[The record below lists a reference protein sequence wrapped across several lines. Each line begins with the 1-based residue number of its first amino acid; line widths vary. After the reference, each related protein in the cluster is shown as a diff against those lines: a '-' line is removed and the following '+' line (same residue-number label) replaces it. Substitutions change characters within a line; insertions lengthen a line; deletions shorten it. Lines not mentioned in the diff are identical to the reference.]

1 MSYNNYNDELPDMNN
16 QAGSSEDIVTFVG
29 KLQRV
34 VFPKSPIILGTEGH
48 NRGITGWSV
57 ESTIEGS
64 VETNKYGNVSV
75 KGNFYF
81 VLDDKIPYKIMARRV
96 VDPNYGTQYE
106 LIYINENQDM
116 SILSNQKAFLKTIL
130 TDRQIEELY
139 KVYDNP
145 LEIIANQDVEALK
158 KAKGIGDYLADKI
171 IEKYNDKKDWST
183 VYVEMDHFGLSPGII
198 EKLKKAYSTPA
209 RVLEKLRTNPYS
221 LVYEVEGIG
230 FLTADKIA
238 VKSGLNPKG
247 VKRIKEY
254 IRYYLYEQGSEGNSY
269 VTSSELTTAIYNFFE
284 GKENILVVRTDE
296 EGNVVGNNIGDA
308 INQLVKD
315 GVIGIEDNV
324 NRSRRRVY
332 SMKYYNLEKNI
343 AKELHRIMKGP
354 NYFNYSDWKEKIKRL
369 EKEQGF
375 EFTDEQLA
383 GIKLGLDS
391 KVCIITGSAG
401 CVDCDTEFF
410 NGKEWKK
417 ISDYTSGD
425 KVLQYNLDGT
435 ANLVKPLDY
444 IKLPADYLWHF
455 ETKYGLDQTLSEE
468 HRILYIT
475 QKGFLHETNIKTI
488 KERRESESSGWYGRF
503 LTTFKYDGPG
513 IDLTDDE
520 IRLMVAVIADGS
532 FTENNTN
539 YCRFHIKKE
548 RKKERLKM
556 LAKKANIEIEE
567 RESAAEGYNDYILY
581 PPRKE
586 KEYTEYWYSCSNH
599 QLKIICD
606 EVMYWDGHKST
617 TKKGVNKACFSTSSK
632 KSADFIQFAFSAT
645 ENKRASLQTFDRRGQ
660 INKKTNKKE
669 YERKSIEYEVIT
681 TNRKYIGICADNRAN
696 HKKTKIEQVPTI
708 DGYKYCFTVPS
719 SYLVLRRNNKI
730 FITGNSGK
738 SSLVS
743 GILRSLSNYTF
754 AQCALSGQAAAR
766 LQEVTGEDGMTIH
779 RLLGYNPSNA
789 HDEYNGFACNEDCP
803 LEYDIIILDE
813 ISMVGG
819 EIFYSLLKAIPDNAK
834 LIMLGDT
841 GQLESVGSL
850 NLAHDMMES
859 GAIPT
864 VKLTKVHRQAQKS
877 GILTSSYD
885 VRNNIQLFPNAFE
898 GTDVRGELQD
908 MFFDVAQRRDDFLE
922 KIIDYFEDIYNGELV
937 NQNIMDIQV
946 LTPVKERGATSVME
960 LNRAIQGIVNP
971 VDPSDGTPKITVKH
985 KKNDEDRT
993 YYIHANDKVMCIKNN
1008 YKMSD
1013 VLGNPAPVYNGWT
1026 GIVKDMT
1033 EEQVFVQFPFYRHP
1047 VIFAM
1052 EDARKYLILGYA
1064 STVHK
1069 CVTGDSEFFYCM
1081 KDKYGK
1087 MAIKDVTQDM
1097 IGKLEVWNGEYYEKP
1112 NAFYSNIPLPTI
1124 KVTTESGFSISGL
1137 YDHRVYVNGIVKE
1150 LSQLHIGDFLICC
1163 YNPMCVPFKDKIV
1176 KIEDAGLQ
1184 STYCFNMPETHSF
1197 IVNGVYSLNCQGSGF
1212 KAIIGVID
1220 YSTPP
1225 SMLTCQLVYTLITR
1239 AKKLCVL
1246 VAQNGALRTAIANNF
1261 VSIKRTFLQEFLNAS

>member
-1 MSYNNYNDELPDMNN
+1 MSYSSYNDNLPDMNN
-16 QAGSSEDIVTFVG
+16 QADSSGDIVTFVG

-75 KGNFYF
+75 KGDFYF
-81 VLDDKIPYKIMARRV
+81 VLDEKIPYKIMARRV

-116 SILSNQKAFLKTIL
+116 SILSNQKAFLKTFL
-130 TDRQIEELY
+130 SDNQISELY

-145 LEIIANQDVEALK
+145 LDIIANQDKEALK
-158 KAKGIGDYLADKI
+158 KVKGIGDYISEKI
-171 IEKYNDKKDWST
+171 IERYNDKKDWST

-284 GKENILVVRTDE
+284 GKENILIVRTDE

-308 INQLVKD
+308 VNQLVKE
-315 GVIGIEDNV
+315 GIIGIEDNA
-324 NRSRRRVY
+324 NRNRRRVY

-354 NYFNYSDWKEKIKRL
+354 NYFNYFDWKEKIKRL

-375 EFTDEQLA
+375 DFTDEQLA

-401 CVDCDTEFF
+401 
-410 NGKEWKK
+410 
-417 ISDYTSGD
+417 
-425 KVLQYNLDGT
+425 
-435 ANLVKPLDY
+435 
-444 IKLPADYLWHF
+444 
-455 ETKYGLDQTLSEE
+455 
-468 HRILYIT
+468 
-475 QKGFLHETNIKTI
+475 
-488 KERRESESSGWYGRF
+488 
-503 LTTFKYDGPG
+503 
-513 IDLTDDE
+513 
-520 IRLMVAVIADGS
+520 
-532 FTENNTN
+532 
-539 YCRFHIKKE
+539 
-548 RKKERLKM
+548 
-556 LAKKANIEIEE
+556 
-567 RESAAEGYNDYILY
+567 
-581 PPRKE
+581 
-586 KEYTEYWYSCSNH
+586 
-599 QLKIICD
+599 
-606 EVMYWDGHKST
+606 
-617 TKKGVNKACFSTSSK
+617 
-632 KSADFIQFAFSAT
+632 
-645 ENKRASLQTFDRRGQ
+645 
-660 INKKTNKKE
+660 
-669 YERKSIEYEVIT
+669 
-681 TNRKYIGICADNRAN
+681 
-696 HKKTKIEQVPTI
+696 
-708 DGYKYCFTVPS
+708 
-719 SYLVLRRNNKI
+719 
-730 FITGNSGK
+730 SGK
-738 SSLVS
+738 SSLVA

-789 HDEYNGFACNEDCP
+789 HNEYNGFACNEDCP

-859 GAIPT
+859 GVIPT

-946 LTPVKERGATSVME
+946 LTPVKERGATSVIE

-971 VDPSDGTPKITVKH
+971 VDPSDDTPKIVVKH

-1026 GIVKDMT
+1026 GIVTDMT
-1033 EEQVFVQFPFYRHP
+1033 EEYVFVKFPFYCHP
-1047 VIFAM
+1047 VMFAM

-1069 CVTGDSEFFYCM
+1069 CVTGDTLIYTNKGIRKIQDISEEE
-1081 KDKYGK
+1081 
-1087 MAIKDVTQDM
+1087 
-1097 IGKLEVWNGEYYEKP
+1097 IGELKVWNGKYFEAP
-1112 NAFYSNIPLPTI
+1112 DRFVVNQPLNTLRVET
-1124 KVTTESGFSISGL
+1124 KRRYSISGL
-1137 YDHRVYVNGIVKE
+1137 PNHRMFVLGKDGYIIEKELKDLTVDDYLVINKNNNCFSQAKEDIHLPKEWFDLPPMCHNTKHYTLPKILDEDFALFLGMMVADGCVSSNKISLGKKEEDYVNIFSSLIKKLFDYEVTPSRTKGEMKIAEVFSIFIFNFCYNIKE
-1150 LSQLHIGDFLICC
+1150 LRPYQKDIPEIILSAPKNIQAKFLSALFEDGNINIKNGTFDHIELTS
-1163 YNPMCVPFKDKIV
+1163 KDKNIIDKV
-1176 KIEDAGLQ
+1176 RLMLLNFGIITSYLEKDSILKGKRYAQYCLYIYKEDAKNFAKNIGFITKLNKEKIKYCFNDKTKFISSRVSIPKIDKCVLKLMDSGKLKEKSYKMQRIYQKIKERKRITIKTLEEVVLFYEQLNGENDTTRRLKDLVNNYYFDKVEKIEEAGLQ
-1184 STYCFNMPETHSF
+1184 STYCFNMPETHNF
-1197 IVNGVYSLNCQGSGF
+1197 VANGYYSLNCQGSGF

-1239 AKKLCVL
+1239 AKKLCIL

>member
-75 KGNFYF
+75 KGDFYF
-81 VLDDKIPYKIMARRV
+81 VLDEKIPYKIMARRV

-254 IRYYLYEQGSEGNSY
+254 IRYYLYEQGAEGNSY

-284 GKENILVVRTDE
+284 GKENILVVRTDN

-315 GVIGIEDNV
+315 GIIGIEDNV

-354 NYFNYSDWKEKIKRL
+354 NYFNYSDWKEKVQRL

-401 CVDCDTEFF
+401 
-410 NGKEWKK
+410 
-417 ISDYTSGD
+417 
-425 KVLQYNLDGT
+425 
-435 ANLVKPLDY
+435 
-444 IKLPADYLWHF
+444 
-455 ETKYGLDQTLSEE
+455 
-468 HRILYIT
+468 
-475 QKGFLHETNIKTI
+475 
-488 KERRESESSGWYGRF
+488 
-503 LTTFKYDGPG
+503 
-513 IDLTDDE
+513 
-520 IRLMVAVIADGS
+520 
-532 FTENNTN
+532 
-539 YCRFHIKKE
+539 
-548 RKKERLKM
+548 
-556 LAKKANIEIEE
+556 
-567 RESAAEGYNDYILY
+567 
-581 PPRKE
+581 
-586 KEYTEYWYSCSNH
+586 
-599 QLKIICD
+599 
-606 EVMYWDGHKST
+606 
-617 TKKGVNKACFSTSSK
+617 
-632 KSADFIQFAFSAT
+632 
-645 ENKRASLQTFDRRGQ
+645 
-660 INKKTNKKE
+660 
-669 YERKSIEYEVIT
+669 
-681 TNRKYIGICADNRAN
+681 
-696 HKKTKIEQVPTI
+696 
-708 DGYKYCFTVPS
+708 
-719 SYLVLRRNNKI
+719 
-730 FITGNSGK
+730 SGK

-743 GILRSLSNYTF
+743 GILRSLNNYTF

-1064 STVHK
+1064 STIHK
-1069 CVTGDSEFFYCM
+1069 S
-1081 KDKYGK
+1081 
-1087 MAIKDVTQDM
+1087 
-1097 IGKLEVWNGEYYEKP
+1097 
-1112 NAFYSNIPLPTI
+1112 
-1124 KVTTESGFSISGL
+1124 
-1137 YDHRVYVNGIVKE
+1137 
-1150 LSQLHIGDFLICC
+1150 
-1163 YNPMCVPFKDKIV
+1163 
-1176 KIEDAGLQ
+1176 
-1184 STYCFNMPETHSF
+1184 
-1197 IVNGVYSLNCQGSGF
+1197 QGSGF

>member
-1 MSYNNYNDELPDMNN
+1 MSYNDYNDTFPDMEN
-16 QAGSSEDIVTFVG
+16 QSSSSEDIVTFVG
-29 KLQRV
+29 KLERIV
-34 VFPKSPIILGTEGH
+34 YPKSPAILGTEG
-48 NRGITGWSV
+48 NTWGITGWTV

-75 KGNFYF
+75 KGNFYS
-81 VLDDKIPYKIMARRV
+81 VLDDKIPYKIMAKRI

-106 LIYINENQDM
+106 VIYLMENQDM

-284 GKENILVVRTDE
+284 GKENILVVRTDN

-401 CVDCDTEFF
+401 
-410 NGKEWKK
+410 
-417 ISDYTSGD
+417 
-425 KVLQYNLDGT
+425 
-435 ANLVKPLDY
+435 
-444 IKLPADYLWHF
+444 
-455 ETKYGLDQTLSEE
+455 
-468 HRILYIT
+468 
-475 QKGFLHETNIKTI
+475 
-488 KERRESESSGWYGRF
+488 
-503 LTTFKYDGPG
+503 
-513 IDLTDDE
+513 
-520 IRLMVAVIADGS
+520 
-532 FTENNTN
+532 
-539 YCRFHIKKE
+539 
-548 RKKERLKM
+548 
-556 LAKKANIEIEE
+556 
-567 RESAAEGYNDYILY
+567 
-581 PPRKE
+581 
-586 KEYTEYWYSCSNH
+586 
-599 QLKIICD
+599 
-606 EVMYWDGHKST
+606 
-617 TKKGVNKACFSTSSK
+617 
-632 KSADFIQFAFSAT
+632 
-645 ENKRASLQTFDRRGQ
+645 
-660 INKKTNKKE
+660 
-669 YERKSIEYEVIT
+669 
-681 TNRKYIGICADNRAN
+681 
-696 HKKTKIEQVPTI
+696 
-708 DGYKYCFTVPS
+708 
-719 SYLVLRRNNKI
+719 
-730 FITGNSGK
+730 SGK
-738 SSLVS
+738 SSLVA
-743 GILRSLSNYTF
+743 GILRSLNNYTF

-971 VDPSDGTPKITVKH
+971 VDPSDETPKITVKH

-1069 CVTGDSEFFYCM
+1069 CVTGDSLIYTN
-1081 KDKYGK
+1081 KGIRK
-1087 MAIKDVTQDM
+1087 IQDISEEE
-1097 IGKLEVWNGEYYEKP
+1097 IGDLKVWNGKYFEAPDKFVV
-1112 NAFYSNIPLPTI
+1112 NQPLNTLRVET
-1124 KVTTESGFSISGL
+1124 KRRYSISGL
-1137 YDHRVYVNGIVKE
+1137 STHRMFVLGKDGYIVEKE
-1150 LSQLHIGDFLICC
+1150 LKDLTTDDYLIINKNNNCFNQTNENISLPDEWFNLPPLYHNVKYYNLPTYLNEDFALFLGMMVADGCVNRKRITLGKKEKDYTNLFAKLVKKLFNYDVTPANTKGKMKINEVCSVHIASFCQKIDGLQPYHKDIPDIILSAPKNIQAKFLSALFEDGNI
-1163 YNPMCVPFKDKIV
+1163 NIKNGKFDHIELTSKDKNIIDKV
-1176 KIEDAGLQ
+1176 RMMLLNFGIISSYMERDNFCKGKHYPVYCLYIYRKDAKIFAKEIGYITKLNQEKIKYCFKEPKMTYSNIYVPNVYKVVLKLIEDGKLREKSNQLKRIYQKIKTRKSVTSETLEKILLFYEQLNGENEDCKRLKDLLNNYYFDKVEKIEDAGLQ

-1197 IVNGVYSLNCQGSGF
+1197 IVNGLYSLNCQGSGF